1 MMLNPWV
8 LLAALVAA
16 LGCFGVGFW
25 LGGGY
30 AKTECVA
37 GQVQAQ
43 QTAVGTAATES
54 GRREAVGAARESSRE
69 QIRVVYRTLREQ
81 AGAVQVVAGGADTAG
96 CELDV
101 DGLRLWNAA
110 NRGAAAS
117 LPGKPDSGV
126 PNTAT
131 STVGEVDGLVGQP
144 YRGDGVGSAVSGPA
158 SEVGGVRSPEGS
170 AKP

>member
-1 MMLNPWV
+1 MLNPWV

-16 LGCFGVGFW
+16 LGCFGAGFW

-43 QTAVGTAATES
+43 QAGVAQAATES
-54 GRREAVGAARESSRE
+54 GRREAVGAARETSRE

-81 AGAVQVVAGGADTAG
+81 AGAVQVVAGGADIAG

-110 NRGAAAS
+110 NRGGAAP
-117 LPGKPDSGV
+117 LPSEPNSGV
-126 PNTAT
+126 SNTT
-131 STVGEVDGLVGQP
+131 TGTVGEVGGFVGQP
-144 YRGDGVGSAVSGPA
+144 HRGDGVGSAVSGPA
-158 SEVGGVRSPEGS
+158 SEAGGMYQPQGS